1 MTNETKRCI
10 IYLSGAVRLRKLF
23 CEKGGENA
31 LGKAINI
38 LVLVIASLVVI
49 TACVL
54 NIAGLI
60 GGLRSGITEEWVDF
74 LKWNDRSYINTYGTL
89 DKKYVN
95 NMLGATSRL
104 TPKSV
109 DMTTYVPG
117 NGEAAHLEIGTAFYS
132 INGYDSEKFI
142 AVKDG
147 SDFFLY
153 CTQDADSASLLEKCG
168 VKRYKSQIGFGTF
181 FVQGTGKGTDSDIS
195 LKYLKSYSALTSYLS
210 DKSKDFSGNQYK
222 DVIMRRGYDEDFFL
236 NKAVIAIRLGSC
248 ESAAYD
254 LNAVMSGKS
263 EMTFVLRKNVLPDE
277 IRYAAGDVGY
287 LFVEINRRDY
297 DGQKLVYQI
306 EPDII
311 ENAEIL
317 AGEDAESAMNARV
330 KIAYEYSE
338 ISGTPWAIAA
348 GEEYDRDFF
357 DSNLLFIVSCGDSE
371 GLSRYSLDS
380 VSNERGILKINIT
393 RCRNVNASPD
403 YRRQYITVAYPKSR
417 YNGETVLPIAK
428 LSDAPPEPTEY
439 TPRDCTVITDMDTLT
454 ELAAVYGIPENI
466 YGDKFFESYVLYFVG
481 DVVASEDVDFSYMSC
496 RADETGQTITVK
508 ETVPADCDDSPVLKY
523 VAVPYLKSAYGGGG
537 FTVLLETKYEY
548 LTENGY
554 ENTENTEET
563 TDETAVT
570 ETAVPEKR

>member
-1 MTNETKRCI
+1 M
-10 IYLSGAVRLRKLF
+10 
-23 CEKGGENA
+23 
-31 LGKAINI
+31 GKAINI

-95 NMLGATSRL
+95 NMLGA
-104 TPKSV
+104 
-109 DMTTYVPG
+109 
-117 NGEAAHLEIGTAFYS
+117 AFYS

-338 ISGTPWAIAA
+338 ILGTPWAIAA

-371 GLSRYSLDS
+371 GLSRYTKS
-380 VSNERGILKINIT
+380 SN
-393 RCRNVNASPD
+393 
-403 YRRQYITVAYPKSR
+403 
-417 YNGETVLPIAK
+417 
-428 LSDAPPEPTEY
+428 
-439 TPRDCTVITDMDTLT
+439 
-454 ELAAVYGIPENI
+454 
-466 YGDKFFESYVLYFVG
+466 VLY
-481 DVVASEDVDFSYMSC
+481 S
-496 RADETGQTITVK
+496 K
-508 ETVPADCDDSPVLKY
+508 
-523 VAVPYLKSAYGGGG
+523 
-537 FTVLLETKYEY
+537 
-548 LTENGY
+548 
-554 ENTENTEET
+554 
-563 TDETAVT
+563 
-570 ETAVPEKR
+570 

>member
-1 MTNETKRCI
+1 M
-10 IYLSGAVRLRKLF
+10 
-23 CEKGGENA
+23 
-31 LGKAINI
+31 
-38 LVLVIASLVVI
+38 VLVIASLVVI

-222 DVIMRRGYDEDFFL
+222 DVIMRRGY
-236 NKAVIAIRLGSC
+236 VR
-248 ESAAYD
+248 
-254 LNAVMSGKS
+254 
-263 EMTFVLRKNVLPDE
+263 TF
-277 IRYAAGDVGY
+277 
-287 LFVEINRRDY
+287 
-297 DGQKLVYQI
+297 
-306 EPDII
+306 
-311 ENAEIL
+311 
-317 AGEDAESAMNARV
+317 
-330 KIAYEYSE
+330 
-338 ISGTPWAIAA
+338 
-348 GEEYDRDFF
+348 
-357 DSNLLFIVSCGDSE
+357 
-371 GLSRYSLDS
+371 
-380 VSNERGILKINIT
+380 
-393 RCRNVNASPD
+393 
-403 YRRQYITVAYPKSR
+403 
-417 YNGETVLPIAK
+417 
-428 LSDAPPEPTEY
+428 PE
-439 TPRDCTVITDMDTLT
+439 
-454 ELAAVYGIPENI
+454 
-466 YGDKFFESYVLYFVG
+466 
-481 DVVASEDVDFSYMSC
+481 
-496 RADETGQTITVK
+496 
-508 ETVPADCDDSPVLKY
+508 
-523 VAVPYLKSAYGGGG
+523 
-537 FTVLLETKYEY
+537 
-548 LTENGY
+548 
-554 ENTENTEET
+554 
-563 TDETAVT
+563 
-570 ETAVPEKR
+570 